1 MSEQQNQP
9 PFTPP
14 VSVFTGPVA
23 ELIAQRMLLPPSRPG
38 LLAVLDHFEI
48 LRILGGGGMGI
59 VLLARD
65 LDTGRD
71 VAIKLVKSE
80 LVTNQHVIHRFL
92 KEAGHLKRLRHTNI
106 VPVQEISDRT
116 EGPYFVMPYFEKG
129 SLANRIKPGQPLDRA
144 AAIAPT
150 RSKSWLTICRIILRK
165 AANQSKLNPSSAVNS
180 IVSCQHLTAPSKE
193 NCDVRR
199 NC

>member
-9 PFTPP
+9 PFMPP

-48 LRILGGGGMGI
+48 LRVLGGGGMGI

-65 LDTGRD
+65 SDTGRD

-80 LVTNQHVIHRFL
+80 LVTNQHVDSPFSQGGGAL
-92 KEAGHLKRLRHTNI
+92 ET
-106 VPVQEISDRT
+106 
-116 EGPYFVMPYFEKG
+116 
-129 SLANRIKPGQPLDRA
+129 A
-144 AAIAPT
+144 AAYEHRAGAGDFRPDG
-150 RSKSWLTICRIILRK
+150 RPLLCHALF
-165 AANQSKLNPSSAVNS
+165 
-180 IVSCQHLTAPSKE
+180 
-193 NCDVRR
+193 
-199 NC
+199 